1 MQKIPTQPLETQ
13 QPEPSA
19 AALLDQTI
27 RNAVMV
33 ERLKADEVQK
43 FEKYLR
49 QIDRL
54 VREQLTRKE
63 LTTYGRERLEDF
75 LSQVDEKL
83 LAIYAEYSALV
94 QADLVDIALYE
105 AAFEARSLNAA
116 FPALGA
122 IVPTNQVIRSA
133 LTLAPLQVTGINGGK
148 LLKTFFNGW
157 TRTETSRV
165 TNAIRVGFT
174 QGQTNAE
181 IVQAIRG
188 TAAQNFTDGILA
200 VSQRNARTII
210 NTAVQHA
217 ASTARMETAKANPD
231 VITEVEIIATLD
243 RKTTPVCRF
252 MDKKRYPTNS
262 GPRPPFH
269 ENCRT
274 TFVFRTRLSD
284 LFEKDATRAAI
295 GAQGGGQ
302 VDAGL
307 QYYSWLQTQPA
318 SFQDTALGPV
328 RGKLFRDGG
337 LSPDKFAKLQLDKN
351 FKPITLKRMKE
362 MEPDMF
368 KRAGVQ

>member
-1 MQKIPTQPLETQ
+1 MQKIPSQPLETQ
-13 QPEPSA
+13 QAEPSTT
-19 AALLDQTI
+19 ALLDQTI

-33 ERLKADEVQK
+33 ERLKAEEVQK

-49 QIDRL
+49 LIDRL

-63 LTTYGRERLEDF
+63 LTTYSRERLEDF
-75 LSQVDEKL
+75 LSRVDEKL

-116 FPALGA
+116 FPGLGTV
-122 IVPTNQVIRSA
+122 VPTNAVIRSSLS
-133 LTLAPLQVTGINGGK
+133 LTPLQVSGINGGK
-148 LLKTFFNGW
+148 LLKTFFKGW

-174 QGQTNAE
+174 QGQTNAQ

-188 TAAQNFTDGILA
+188 TAAQNFTDGVLA
-200 VSQRNARTII
+200 VSERNARTIV

-231 VITEVEIIATLD
+231 VISEVEMVSTLD
-243 RKTTPVCRF
+243 RKTTPICRY
-252 MDKKRYPTNS
+252 MDKKRFPTNS

-274 TFVFRTRLSD
+274 TFVFITRLSEM
-284 LFEKDATRAAI
+284 FEKGATRAAV
-295 GAQGGGQ
+295 GADGGGQ
-302 VDAGL
+302 VDASL

-351 FKPITLKRMKE
+351 FKPITLKQMQKL
-362 MEPDMF
+362 EPDMF